1 MKSLHRTK
9 ALTAYEAARMAL
21 KNDMAY
27 PAYMMLKEAA
37 RGTLAYIVEDSQNR
51 EISEKTKLQKLLDW
65 ANEVDL
71 HPNGYENISYLIQA
85 ESKGLSEILTLPL
98 DELNKVK
105 KTIKLMIGEHLRQNV

>member
-37 RGTLAYIVEDSQNR
+37 RGTLAYIYSGR
-51 EISEKTKLQKLLDW
+51 
-65 ANEVDL
+65 
-71 HPNGYENISYLIQA
+71 
-85 ESKGLSEILTLPL
+85 
-98 DELNKVK
+98 
-105 KTIKLMIGEHLRQNV
+105 

>member
-71 HPNGYENISYLIQA
+71 PPNGYENLSYLIQA
-85 ESKGLSEILTLPL
+85 ELSEILTLPL